1 MQETLNIGEHGGN
14 VNIHEISKNIIK
26 IFSMNILCVIFLE
39 YYPVQF
45 VSYLPIATFCRRRKQ
60 TNKA

>member
-1 MQETLNIGEHGGN
+1 MQETLNIGEHGRN

-26 IFSMNILCVIFLE
+26 IFSMNNLCVIFLE

-45 VSYLPIATFCRRRKQ
+45 VSYLPIAT
-60 TNKA
+60 